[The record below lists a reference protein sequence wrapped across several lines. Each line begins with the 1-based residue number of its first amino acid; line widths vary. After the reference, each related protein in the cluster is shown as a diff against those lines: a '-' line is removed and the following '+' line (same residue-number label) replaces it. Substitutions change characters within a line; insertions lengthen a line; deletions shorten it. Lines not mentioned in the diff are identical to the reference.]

1 MLTTSGTPERIRFR
15 AAVRRRSRRSIPDS
29 PAALHALRLKL
40 CRQCGKYLVAV
51 KDRKRDFCDGTT
63 CNDDLHTGQRGSAYS
78 FRHSHGDTGCGA
90 ALLCFRITPIFGKP
104 AHLLRNSHAP
114 PSLSILRYYYRMAQG
129 TQQTREDS
137 PRYSTRFT
145 IDCVLPLAS
154 TQLQADG
161 CVLESL
167 EDGHKLI
174 TPDYLRAGDLVRVQL
189 WLEGEEAFVDIPLA
203 VVSKVHTPW
212 ITVGVIRVSPTD
224 RLRLK
229 RFIQTHAAMHIG
241 KPAHIDHI
249 LIRA

>member
-1 MLTTSGTPERIRFR
+1 
-15 AAVRRRSRRSIPDS
+15 
-29 PAALHALRLKL
+29 
-40 CRQCGKYLVAV
+40 
-51 KDRKRDFCDGTT
+51 
-63 CNDDLHTGQRGSAYS
+63 
-78 FRHSHGDTGCGA
+78 
-90 ALLCFRITPIFGKP
+90 
-104 AHLLRNSHAP
+104 
-114 PSLSILRYYYRMAQG
+114 MAQG
-129 TQQTREDS
+129 AQDTREDS
-137 PRYSTRFT
+137 PKFTTRFT

-174 TPDYLRAGDLVRVQL
+174 TPDHLRTGDLVKVQL
-189 WLEGEEAFVDIPLA
+189 WLEGEEDFVDISLA

-229 RFIQTHAAMHIG
+229 RFIQTCAAMHIG
-241 KPAHIDHI
+241 KSANIDQF